1 MVQKTISVNITGEGE
16 IDRISKKISHLR
28 NAVLNVEEK
37 LKAGLSDNPAI
48 SLKIKLDASQF
59 KKDFTALKKE
69 IENNPIT
76 VNVKNGKGTQGQDN
90 KAVSNAN
97 KSIVDNAN
105 QIATS
110 VKKSTKQ
117 LVDGY
122 DKAVKDSSKELVKG
136 LPKAFSGFEK
146 AFQEDI
152 ARVLKKE
159 KLTPTDKSL
168 VNSLIQAQLGIDRQN
183 GKNVPR
189 RTPKQLGMYTNAD
202 GQAYGAYLTPTGA
215 VRRDRDS
222 LHQVGYNLALDDRVS
237 QATRDLA
244 ANMRDFYQVS
254 NIKDTAV
261 RGFTDFLNAL
271 DQVKGAL
278 DTVNQKLLNFISTSA
293 RLAGLNPFKSF
304 LSGATSLTRAIVNLN
319 TQLGRTAGG
328 AIVGTLRNSF
338 NSLRAYGTQAVRSLA
353 SETQELGD
361 AMVSYRNNMRAMDM
375 DEDSINRNLKEMGD
389 YGKASVYN
397 AGDLLEMLS
406 TYKAYGL
413 SDGESKNLT
422 KAMAGLVSNRSDSN
436 EALGRA
442 SKQLNDI
449 FVRGNAST
457 QDLRIM
463 RSWFNPLASAKIQAS
478 LEEIAKG
485 KGYSNLQEAIE
496 DRAISAEDTKKA
508 IIELGLTNKTFK
520 DSNGELVNEFQAM
533 VNNIATPRQAID
545 NLKETLANLFAYDK
559 VTVNEDGTTNV
570 EPGALG
576 ALYNRTAQLIKGMA
590 DIAGS
595 DTFEKGVTA
604 LGNDLARTI
613 DSVID
618 FGSKWNVQ
626 FSTPFI
632 NSLKN
637 FYRGIKEGVDINGI
651 GDYANNLTRN
661 VIEFNN
667 LYGKKIGEAI
677 GSAVKNGS
685 ELLSLLSELGKQ
697 FVGADGLKILD
708 ELGKFFNNLGKV
720 AVDTNAVRALVETY
734 KLFYEGANEVVSSAQ
749 NIQGAKGVVESY
761 RNFLYALKDMIVFVG
776 SQTNIVPNALEV
788 VSSFID
794 MVTGVVTKV
803 RGSVSVREVNQFSNN
818 IKDFFTETMGALE
831 DIYAQII
838 SSAIK
843 AGSSQTGKQFF
854 ESVKDFI
861 VSVNEAILSALQA
874 LGGGNAQA
882 GIEKIMSYATLI
894 LDSLSTIVKTM
905 GEHPLL
911 TGGILVA
918 TKFGSVAISVI
929 QVLASVIENMKI
941 LSGTSLGGGLLGKLG
956 GGSSSLSS
964 VGAGIA
970 DDVADS
976 VALSLK
982 KDSKGVWRRANG
994 QFASQ
999 AEIEAFTAP
1008 KKLPTGR
1015 GLNFNWANATRNI
1028 ASSGKNFASNAYSGL
1043 KSNIASNGFKA
1054 TAINAGKT
1062 IGNSAVKSI
1071 GSGLSKYWG
1080 TVSSGTLKGNL
1091 IAMASSMLVGVAD
1104 DMVQNSNASGFV
1116 KGASST
1122 VKAGVDIAGW
1132 AGTGAAIGS
1141 VIPGVGNIAGAI
1153 VGGGVGLGL
1162 NVLDWV
1168 NADKAKKAEQQA
1180 IKDQAKQQ
1188 AEEIAKAQ
1196 TDLMLDQVR
1205 QLGENAKYVR
1215 DSYIQAIDGFNS
1227 KSLQAVTQNLQQKAV
1242 DSGTTLTKAI
1252 QNMGY
1257 NVSKVPENFAEKFV
1271 EIDNKLVNL
1280 GDLQQA
1286 YGLSEKELLGA
1297 LLELNNA
1304 TGNKVLEIKDG
1315 VGNVTDAV
1323 NTFTPE
1329 QEAKNQERIQ
1339 TFLREISDKTGYLF
1353 DKSLENVTIPQLEK
1367 IQQAIDTTVNGT
1379 TYETKGDRIN
1389 AYKELLKQ
1397 HLGLTEEQVVSMN
1410 EKQAE
1415 GLLKTMSES
1424 IEEVTKTPEER
1435 KVDLLEQFKEKFKGT
1450 EEQLK
1455 KKTAEL
1461 MNKSIEEIQQEVDK
1475 LTLEDNE
1482 ESSQGD
1488 SESKEGAGT
1497 KLSEKAKEA
1506 KQAIKSALDKL
1517 TDDSFRKYNDD
1528 IDLSVRAL
1536 QDEDTSEAG
1545 EKVHTQIIRDA
1556 LRTQLGIVDKK
1567 IQDAIIEK
1575 MTKGKMSLEEAL
1587 KSLQEDPEG
1596 LNELMETSKTQL
1608 KESAD
1613 NLPKE
1618 ASNKMNTIG
1627 DFIKEAGLFIAGIS
1641 TTDVVHASEKVP
1653 EEVNNTK
1660 EGAKNKLNETANAS
1674 KADFSGIQVGDIF
1687 SAVQGI
1693 WDAISSTASNAL
1705 TKLNE
1710 IRNNIS
1716 NSVANFFT
1724 GLVGGNKTKP
1734 VSDWQ
1739 GGIIPAYHKDGD
1751 IILPRGVD
1759 WKPRAT
1765 DTVPTM
1771 LTPGEFV
1778 LRKRAVDSIG
1788 VGLLRKMNNQ
1798 GIRALQ
1804 NVSGRTIINNI
1815 YNNNNAQVTQNVDNK
1830 SSYLNSMNGLDR
1842 LMRYV

>member
-1 MVQKTISVNITGEGE
+1 MVQKTIAVNITGEGD
-16 IDRISKKISHLR
+16 IDRISKKISHLA
-28 NAVLNVEEK
+28 NAVLKVEEQ
-37 LKAGLSDNPAI
+37 LKAGLSNNPAI
-48 SLKIKLDASQF
+48 SLKLKLDASQF

-69 IENNPIT
+69 LEGNS
-76 VNVKNGKGTQGQDN
+76 VSVKANSSKGANSSKTTSKN
-90 KAVSNAN
+90 IVSNVNSLTEDIKKASEKAGISMQ
-97 KSIVDNAN
+97 KSISESSKD
-105 QIATS
+105 IAKGITKGYTDFS
-110 VKKSTKQ
+110 KLLEDEAKKALS
-117 LVDGY
+117 
-122 DKAVKDSSKELVKG
+122 KDSSDLGKLITNK
-136 LPKAFSGFEK
+136 LKYLDTLIKAEEG
-146 AFQEDI
+146 
-152 ARVLKKE
+152 
-159 KLTPTDKSL
+159 KLT
-168 VNSLIQAQLGIDRQN
+168 
-183 GKNVPR
+183 
-189 RTPKQLGMYTNAD
+189 RTRGLTSKQLGLSTNSSGKPIGIAE
-202 GQAYGAYLTPTGA
+202 TSTGKVSFSKDNIVA
-215 VRRDRDS
+215 
-222 LHQVGYNLALDDRVS
+222 NL
-237 QATRDLA
+237 RDLSRFEEVSPA
-244 ANMRDFYQVS
+244 VKQKAQELMDKYSNPNFKSPQVQ
-254 NIKDTAV
+254 
-261 RGFTDFLNAL
+261 GFTDFLNAL

-304 LSGATSLTRAIVNLN
+304 LGGATALTRAIVNLN

-361 AMVSYRNNMRAMDM
+361 AMVSYRNNMRAMDL
-375 DEDSINRNLKEMGD
+375 DEDTINRNLKELGD

-406 TYKAYGL
+406 TYKSYGL
-413 SDGESKNLT
+413 SNDESKELT

-570 EPGALG
+570 EPGAFG

-618 FGSKWNVQ
+618 FGTKWNVQ

-637 FYRGIKEGVDINGI
+637 FYRGIKEGVDVNGV

-677 GSAVKNGS
+677 GNAVKNGT

-818 IKDFFTETMGALE
+818 IKDFFIETMGALE

-894 LDSLSTIVKTM
+894 LNSLSTIVKTM

-911 TGGILVA
+911 TGGVLVA

-956 GGSSSLSS
+956 GGSGLSS
-964 VGAGIA
+964 IGAGIA

-982 KDSKGVWRRANG
+982 KDSNGVWRRANG

-999 AEIEAFTAP
+999 AEIKAFTAP
-1008 KKLPTGR
+1008 KKLPTGS
-1015 GLNFNWANATRNI
+1015 GLNFSWANASRNL
-1028 ASSGKNFASNAYSGL
+1028 ASSGKNFATNAYSGL
-1043 KSNIASNGFKA
+1043 KANIASNGFKA
-1054 TAINAGKT
+1054 TALNAGKS
-1062 IGNSAVKSI
+1062 IGTSAVKSI
-1071 GSGLSKYWG
+1071 GSGLSKVWG
-1080 TVSSGTLKGNL
+1080 TFSSGTLKGNL
-1091 IAMASSMLVGVAD
+1091 MAMATSMGVGFVD
-1104 DMVQNSNASGFV
+1104 GMVQNSNASGFV

-1141 VIPGVGNIAGAI
+1141 VIPGVGNVAGAI
-1153 VGGGVGLGL
+1153 AGGAIGLGF
-1162 NVLDWV
+1162 NVLNWV

-1188 AEEIAKAQ
+1188 AEEMAKAQ
-1196 TDLMLDQVR
+1196 NDLMFDQVR

-1227 KSLQAVTQNLQQKAV
+1227 QSLQAVTQNLQQKAV
-1242 DSGTTLTKAI
+1242 ESGTTLTKAI
-1252 QNMGY
+1252 QSMGY
-1257 NVSKVPENFAEKFV
+1257 NVAKVPKNFAEKFV

-1286 YGLSEKELLGA
+1286 YGLTEQELLGA

-1315 VGNVTDAV
+1315 LGNVTDAV
-1323 NTFTPE
+1323 TNFTPE

-1339 TFLREISDKTGYLF
+1339 TFLRELSDKTGYLF
-1353 DKSLENVTIPQLEK
+1353 DKALENVTLPQLEK
-1367 IQQAIDTTVNGT
+1367 MQQAIDTTVNGT
-1379 TYETKGDRIN
+1379 TYESKSDRIN

-1397 HLGLTEEQVVSMN
+1397 YSGLTEDQIISMN
-1410 EKQAE
+1410 EKQVE
-1415 GLLKTMSES
+1415 GLLKVMSES

-1435 KVDLLEQFKEKFKGT
+1435 KADLLDQFREKFKGT

-1475 LTLEDNE
+1475 LTFEDNE
-1482 ESSQGD
+1482 ESGQGE
-1488 SESKEGAGT
+1488 SENKEGAGT

-1506 KQAIKSALDKL
+1506 KKAIKGALDKL
-1517 TDDSFRKYNDD
+1517 TEDSFRKYRDD
-1528 IDLSVRAL
+1528 IDLSIKAL
-1536 QDEDTSEAG
+1536 QDEDTSEDG
-1545 EKVHTQIIRDA
+1545 EKVHTQIIRDV

-1567 IQDAIIEK
+1567 IQDAIIDK
-1575 MTKGKMSLEEAL
+1575 MTKGKMSLDEAL
-1587 KSLQEDPEG
+1587 ASLQEDPEG

-1613 NLPKE
+1613 NLPRE
-1618 ASNKMNTIG
+1618 ASNKMTTIG
-1627 DFIKEAGLFIAGIS
+1627 DFIKEAGMFIAGLS
-1641 TTDVVHASEKVP
+1641 TVDVAHASERVP
-1653 EEVNNTK
+1653 TEVNNTK

-1687 SAVQGI
+1687 AAVQGI

-1705 TKLNE
+1705 AKLNE
-1710 IRNNIS
+1710 IRASIS
-1716 NSVANFFT
+1716 NKVAGFFT
-1724 GLVGGNKTKP
+1724 GIVGGGKKAGHSWT
-1734 VSDWQ
+1734 
-1739 GGIIPAYHKDGD
+1739 GGLVPAYHKDGD
-1751 IILPRGVD
+1751 LILPQGVN

-1778 LRKRAVDSIG
+1778 LRKKAVDSIG
-1788 VGLLRKMNNQ
+1788 VGLLRKMNSQ

-1804 NVSGRTIINNI
+1804 NSSSRTIINNI